1 MSPFLRKSASG
12 QLPLLALLLLIL
24 LPWPAL
30 SGAASLSGRV
40 SDVYEGYRLLLLTD
54 DGRRVSVTLNGLTHP
69 NNISRSWK
77 RIAKRHL
84 HMLLAGRV
92 VTVDYTMKSPR
103 GVILGLVR
111 HGGAD
116 VGLRMLQDGMATFDR
131 RSLLPPTTRD
141 SYQQAQDDA
150 RRRAVGYWQ
159 PAR

>member
-1 MSPFLRKSASG
+1 MPPKLRKPARG
-12 QLPLLALLLLIL
+12 QLLMLALLALIL

-30 SGAASLSGRV
+30 SCAASLTGRV
-40 SDVYEGYRLLLLTD
+40 SDVYEGYRLLLVTD
-54 DGRRVSVTLNGLTHP
+54 EGRRYSVTLNGLAHP
-69 NNISRSWK
+69 NNINRSWK

-92 VTVDYTMKSPR
+92 VTVEHTMKRPR
-103 GVILGLVR
+103 DVILGLVR

-116 VGLRMLQDGMATFDR
+116 VGLRMLRDGMATVAP
-131 RSLLPPTTRD
+131 RSLLPPATRD
-141 SYQQAQDDA
+141 SYQQAQDQA